1 MSAFRGWGPVLP
13 YALLIMVLSLLPS
26 SEAEEHIIGM
36 DKVYHALAYGGL
48 AWLLMRALSASMP
61 GRKAPAVLAAFLAA
75 SVFGAFMEFLQS
87 ALTTT
92 RTGDLYDALANGVGA
107 ALGLIAYQLAKPLRR
122 SSLTS
127 PEARR

>member
-26 SEAEEHIIGM
+26 SEAEEHIIGV
-36 DKVYHALAYGGL
+36 DKVYHALAYAGL

-61 GRKAPAVLAAFLAA
+61 GWKASAVLAAFLAA
-75 SVFGAFMEFLQS
+75 SVFGAFIEFLQS
-87 ALTTT
+87 ALTDT
-92 RTGDLYDALANGVGA
+92 RTADIYDAVANGMGA
-107 ALGLIAYQLAKPLRR
+107 AFGSIAYRVARPIKKV
-122 SSLTS
+122 SHTS